1 MEYTYK
7 RLYNLGYLLDKEIK
21 NGLGETLM
29 AYAKA
34 WEQEVKDLDSRIDSL
49 CDELAGEDI

>member
-7 RLYNLGYLLDKEIK
+7 RLYNWGYLLDKEIK

-29 AYAKA
+29 VYAKA